1 MDISLSVDS
10 LLVLSWYVK
19 TITSH
24 SIKIITIIYL
34 SSVDTVYK
42 RYSYRDTLG
51 SSFGF
56 KISDIVPWSALPWAG
71 GTAYGMHVLATDT
84 FLLALIAYILV
95 LKDDINV
102 HIYRIQYIP
111 CKKIAV

>member
-1 MDISLSVDS
+1 M
-10 LLVLSWYVK
+10 K

-24 SIKIITIIYL
+24 PIKIITIMYL

-56 KISDIVPWSALPWAG
+56 KISDIVPWSALW
-71 GTAYGMHVLATDT
+71 AYGMHVLATDT

-102 HIYRIQYIP
+102 HIYHIQYIP
-111 CKKIAV
+111 CKKVAV